1 MEKWSSHTGR
11 RYTADVTF
19 IEKICRALNDA
30 GVRFAVIGGYAVA
43 LYGLPRGTID
53 VDIALHWTL
62 QDLVRA
68 EAVLKKLGL
77 TSILP
82 VTARDVY
89 ERRDEYIQNRNLVA
103 WNFRNPNIPLEQV
116 DIIINY
122 DLKGKLT
129 NDVEMPQTT
138 IPVLSVDDLIEMK
151 RLSGREQDL
160 EDAAALEKLR

>member
-1 MEKWSSHTGR
+1 MEKWSSHAGQ

-62 QDLVRA
+62 QDLVRT

-82 VTARDVY
+82 VTAKDVY
-89 ERRDEYIQNRNLVA
+89 ERRDEYIQNRNLVT
-103 WNFRNPNIPLEQV
+103 WNFRNPTIPLEQV

>member
-1 MEKWSSHTGR
+1 MEKWSSHGSQ

-103 WNFRNPNIPLEQV
+103 WNFRNHDRPLEQV

>member
-1 MEKWSSHTGR
+1 M
-11 RYTADVTF
+11 TF
-19 IEKICRALNDA
+19 VEKICRALDNA
-30 GVRFAVIGGYAVA
+30 GVRFALVGGYAVA
-43 LYGLPRGTID
+43 LHGVPRGTID
-53 VDIALHWTL
+53 VDLALNWTL

-68 EAVLKKLGL
+68 EAALKDIGL
-77 TSILP
+77 ISHLP
-82 VTARDVY
+82 VSARDVY
-89 ERRDEYIQNRNLVA
+89 ERRDEYIQSRNLIA
-103 WNFRNPNIPLEQV
+103 WNFRNPDAPLEQV

-129 NDVEMPQTT
+129 QSVEMPQST

>member
-1 MEKWSSHTGR
+1 M
-11 RYTADVTF
+11 
-19 IEKICRALNDA
+19 
-30 GVRFAVIGGYAVA
+30 
-43 LYGLPRGTID
+43 YGLPRGTID

-89 ERRDEYIQNRNLVA
+89 EHRDEYIQNRNLVA
-103 WNFRNPNIPLEQV
+103 WNFRNPDIPLEQV